1 MSTIRSI
8 TSRTSTICSN
18 RVLVWK
24 IALRYLFSKKSHGVV
39 NIISVISVVGVAVA
53 AMAITIVMSIFNGFT
68 QLAASQLSALDPQ
81 VKVVP
86 AQGKVMAD
94 GDSMAVRLAEL
105 PVVAQA
111 IPVVEERGL
120 VMAGNLQMPVRMKG
134 VPEGYDRFCRIDS
147 VMVDGQYMDDIG
159 DIGMAQIGSGVAM
172 KTGVRANYNNRISL
186 YVPRR
191 VGRINPA
198 NPAASF
204 MGAEM
209 VVSGVFQVGQSEY
222 DYDHIFLNIDRAR
235 ELLQYTSEA
244 TAVEI
249 ALSGGTD
256 EATAVKAIEA
266 AAGPGYKVLTRMQQ
280 QEEAFRMIEI
290 EKWITFMMLAFILV
304 IASFNIISTLSLL
317 VIEKR
322 DNMIT
327 MRALGAPRGL
337 VRRIFMIQGWLIS
350 MCGGLIGIVAGTL
363 MSLAQQHFGFIKLSG
378 DPSNLTV
385 ESYPVHVEGT
395 DLLVIFIV
403 VVIVGLLTSQVTRF
417 FKLKMNNE
425 K

>member
-1 MSTIRSI
+1 M
-8 TSRTSTICSN
+8 
-18 RVLVWK
+18 LAWK

-53 AMAITIVMSIFNGFT
+53 AMAITVVMSIFNGFAG
-68 QLAASQLSALDPQ
+68 LAASQLSALDPQ

-86 AQGKVMAD
+86 AEGKVMSD
-94 GDSMAVRLAEL
+94 GDSIASVLTEL

-111 IPVVEERGL
+111 MPVVEERAL

-147 VMVDGQYMDDIG
+147 VMVDGQYMEDIG

-172 KTGVRANYNNRISL
+172 KTGVRANYNNQISL

-204 MGAEM
+204 MGTEM

-235 ELLQYTSEA
+235 ELLQYSTEA
-244 TAVEI
+244 TAMEI
-249 ALSGGTD
+249 ALADGAD
-256 EATAVKAIEA
+256 ESTAVKEIA
-266 AAGPGYKVLTRMQQ
+266 AAVGPEFKVLTRIQQ

-290 EKWITFMMLAFILV
+290 EKWVTFLMLAFILV

-322 DNMIT
+322 DNMAT
-327 MRALGAPRGL
+327 MRAMGAPRSL

-350 MCGGLIGIVAGTL
+350 VCGGVLGIVAGTL

-385 ESYPVHVEGT
+385 DSYPVHVEAS
-395 DLLVIFIV
+395 DLLMIFIV
-403 VVIVGLLTSQVTRF
+403 VMVVGLLTSQVTRISYR
-417 FKLKMNNE
+417 
-425 K
+425 

>member
-1 MSTIRSI
+1 M
-8 TSRTSTICSN
+8 
-18 RVLVWK
+18 LAWK

-68 QLAASQLSALDPQ
+68 QLAASQLSALDPEI
-81 VKVVP
+81 KVVP
-86 AQGKVMAD
+86 EEGKVIAD
-94 GDSMAVRLAEL
+94 GDSMASVLAAL

-111 IPVVEERGL
+111 LPVVEERGL

-159 DIGMAQIGSGVAM
+159 DIGMTQIGSGVAM
-172 KTGVRANYNNRISL
+172 KTGVRANYNNQISL

-204 MGAEM
+204 MGTEM
-209 VVSGVFQVGQSEY
+209 MVSGVFQVGQSEY

-235 ELLQYTSEA
+235 ELLLYDKEA
-244 TAVEI
+244 TGIEL
-249 ALSGGTD
+249 ALADGAD
-256 EATAVKAIEA
+256 ESSAIKAIEA
-266 AAGPGYKVLTRMQQ
+266 AAGPGFKVLSRLQQ

-290 EKWITFMMLAFILV
+290 EKWVTFLMLAFILV

-322 DNMIT
+322 DNMVT

-350 MCGGLIGIVAGTL
+350 VCGGVIGIVAGTL

-385 ESYPVHVEGT
+385 EAYPVHVEPS
-395 DLLVIFIV
+395 DLLMIFIV
-403 VVIVGLLTSQVTRF
+403 VVIVGLITSQVTRF
-417 FKLKMNNE
+417 FKISK
-425 K
+425 